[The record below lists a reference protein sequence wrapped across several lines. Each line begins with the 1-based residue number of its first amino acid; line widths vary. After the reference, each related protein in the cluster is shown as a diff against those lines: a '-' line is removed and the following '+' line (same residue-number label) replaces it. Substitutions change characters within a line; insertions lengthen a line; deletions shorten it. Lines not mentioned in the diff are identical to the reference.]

1 MDRRQSAELKDAAAA
16 GRPTRERAV
25 TEPEHPKASG
35 DHRYVLDVLQRVL
48 FQFMLSH
55 VLIYD
60 ERMDSE
66 VLLVSSWGPFPLLAA
81 HVTRMKVVKDLL
93 DVSLHTQTQ

>member
-60 ERMDSE
+60 ERMDRGPLG
-66 VLLVSSWGPFPLLAA
+66 VFLGPFSIISCSCDPDEG
-81 HVTRMKVVKDLL
+81 RE
-93 DVSLHTQTQ
+93 